1 MTAVPLRNVIV
12 PDAELRPVA
21 ERIQIMGMPAVSPDI
36 TTITELLALPED
48 GMRHELLDG
57 VHAVTPSP
65 ALVHQA
71 MLREV
76 MSLLVEALK
85 GQDDLHLFS
94 SPADVVLGPR
104 TLVQPD
110 VFVVRQQ
117 PGTRLR
123 RWEDVGVPVLAV
135 EFLSPETAVRDR
147 GVKRRIYQQAGVPEY
162 WIVDLDARL
171 VERWRPEDTRPEV
184 LNETLVW
191 DLPVGSGRLSIDLP
205 SLFEK
210 VLGP

>member
-1 MTAVPLRNVIV
+1 M
-12 PDAELRPVA
+12 
-21 ERIQIMGMPAVSPDI
+21 
-36 TTITELLALPED
+36 
-48 GMRHELLDG
+48 
-57 VHAVTPSP
+57 
-65 ALVHQA
+65 
-71 MLREV
+71 
-76 MSLLVEALK
+76 
-85 GQDDLHLFS
+85 
-94 SPADVVLGPR
+94 VLGPR

-135 EFLSPETAVRDR
+135 EFLSPGTAVRDR

-184 LNETLVW
+184 LSETLEW
-191 DLPVGSGRLSIDLP
+191 DLPVGSGRLRIDLP

>member
-1 MTAVPLRNVIV
+1 MTTSRPWDAIV
-12 PDAELRPVA
+12 PHAELRPVA
-21 ERIQIMGMPAVSPDI
+21 ERIQIMGMPAMSSPV
-36 TTITELLALPED
+36 TTIAELLALPED

-65 ALVHQA
+65 ALLHQA
-71 MLREV
+71 VLREV
-76 MSLLVEALK
+76 MSLLIESLR
-85 GQDDLHLFS
+85 GQEDLHLFS

-110 VFVVRQQ
+110 LFVVRQQ

-135 EFLSPETAVRDR
+135 EFLSPGTAVRDR

-171 VERWRPEDTRPEV
+171 VERWRPADTRPEV
-184 LNETLVW
+184 LSETLVW
-191 DLPVGSGRLSIDLP
+191 DLPVGSGRLRVDLP